1 VILPKE
7 ILKKVKLLEVSTR
20 KQVNN
25 QLAGEYHTAFKGQ
38 GMAFSD
44 FREYVPGDDVRNIS
58 WSLMAKTNK
67 VFIKQFEEE
76 RELVLILLVDVS
88 GSTDFGT
95 GSYFKGEVLAHLS
108 ALLAF
113 SAIKNNDRVGLVL
126 FSDQIEHYVAPK
138 KGRGQVLRILRD
150 LYYLKPKSHTTNLA
164 QAFEFL
170 LGAQKK
176 RATVFVMS
184 DFLDQ
189 NYEQSL
195 RQLSRRHDVVACVV
209 EDPFE
214 TQPLSVGVIDVQD
227 PETGEQ
233 MTIDT
238 SSSAFKK
245 AYQEERLKFAQ
256 QRSALL
262 KKAQVDQMII
272 PSNGDFADALI
283 QFMKRRSSG
292 RRGPS

>member
-1 VILPKE
+1 MILPKE
-7 ILKKVKLLEVSTR
+7 VLKKVKLLEINTR
-20 KQVNN
+20 KLVNN

-67 VFIKQFEEE
+67 IFIKQFEEE

-95 GSYFKGEVLAHLS
+95 GQYFKGEVLAHLS

-113 SAIKNNDRVGLVL
+113 SAVKNNDRVGLVL
-126 FSDQIEHYVAPK
+126 FSDQIEHYVPPK

-150 LYYLKPKSHTTNLA
+150 LYYFKPKSHQTNLA

-176 RATVFVMS
+176 RSTIFVLS
-184 DFLDQ
+184 DFQ
-189 NYEQSL
+189 GQGYEQSL
-195 RQLSRRHDVVACVV
+195 RQLSRRHDVIACVL
-209 EDPFE
+209 EDAFEEQPFS
-214 TQPLSVGVIDVQD
+214 LGVLDLQD
-227 PETGEQ
+227 PETGEVV
-233 MTIDT
+233 TVDT
-238 SSSAFKK
+238 SSRAFKNWYK
-245 AYQEERLKFAQ
+245 EQRQQQIK
-256 QRSALL
+256 QRSHLL
-262 KKAQVDQMII
+262 RSTQVDQIQI
-272 PSNGDFADALI
+272 KSNEDFADTLI
-283 QFMKRRSSG
+283 QFMKRRSLG
-292 RRGPS
+292 RG